1 MMNNIIR
8 RQDLKEK
15 LLQWQEGQITAHE
28 LNNWAGENYPNDDVE
43 YEDWD
48 EAEEYSVAN
57 EVLAALDMMD
67 MNLMTPEDVPAYLDF
82 LETPPAMFDEGYKK
96 LQKYLEQIDIKRRAA
111 ALVADSFYERF
122 CQ

>member
-1 MMNNIIR
+1 MKMIISR
-8 RQDLKEK
+8 KDLKEK
-15 LLQWQEGQITAHE
+15 LLQLQEGRITALE
-28 LNNWAGENYPNDDVE
+28 LNDWAGGNYLNDEID

-48 EAEEYSVAN
+48 EAGEDSVTN

-82 LETPPAMFDEGYKK
+82 LETPPAAFEEGYKK
-96 LQKYLEQIDIKRRAA
+96 LQQYLNRIDIKKRAA
-111 ALVADSFYERF
+111 ALVTDPFYERF